1 MSQPTP
7 FEPLGIVGSGAIAC
21 GLAKAAG
28 SATLW
33 ARSEDS
39 AERAS
44 AKVPAEVDVTTAL
57 EDLCGCGIVVE
68 TVAEE
73 LGVKQPLLAE
83 VNGHLRPDALL
94 ATTTSSLD
102 VQALAEASGRPD
114 RFAAFH
120 VFNPVQRM
128 ELIELAFPEQASPD
142 TRRRMH
148 ALCESIGKTAVEV
161 PCVPGFV
168 VNRLLFP
175 YLFAAVELMEEQGL
189 EPNAVDTC
197 MHLGAHHPIGPLGLL
212 DLVGLDIAV
221 AIGDA
226 IDARVPARVR
236 EMVAEGKLG
245 RKSGAGF
252 YPYG

>member
-1 MSQPTP
+1 LS
-7 FEPLGIVGSGAIAC
+7 
-21 GLAKAAG
+21 
-28 SATLW
+28 
-33 ARSEDS
+33 
-39 AERAS
+39 
-44 AKVPAEVDVTTAL
+44 
-57 EDLCGCGIVVE
+57 
-68 TVAEE
+68 
-73 LGVKQPLLAE
+73 E
-83 VNGHLRPDALL
+83 VNGLLGPDALL

-102 VQALAEASGRPD
+102 VQALAHASGRPD
-114 RFAAFH
+114 RFAALH

-175 YLFAAVELMEEQGL
+175 YLFSAVELMEAHGL
-189 EPNAVDTC
+189 EPTAVDTC

-212 DLVGLDIAV
+212 DLVGLDISV
-221 AIGDA
+221 AIADA
-226 IDARVPARVR
+226 IGIDVPGRVR

-252 YPYG
+252 YVYG